1 MVVADIYRCATFVK
15 LDVGRTKRSRF
26 IAAYALA
33 FARFCFL
40 ADEDCESFRSA
51 AERIYAALEREDK
64 LSLASAVAEILR
76 AVNADAEKEIAATRA
91 DSPQAEESDGKSEE
105 E

>member
-1 MVVADIYRCATFVK
+1 M
-15 LDVGRTKRSRF
+15 
-26 IAAYALA
+26 
-33 FARFCFL
+33 
-40 ADEDCESFRSA
+40 
-51 AERIYAALEREDK
+51 
-64 LSLASAVAEILR
+64 AVAEILR